1 MKRLL
6 PALGPLL
13 AMMACKKAESGLAT
27 LCPPPALNAPL
38 QRALADTLA
47 HGLGVLGDSSS
58 VRASEVALAGVMV
71 GQECAVAATL
81 SWDDG
86 FSGGVL
92 VYRMHDPLLEV
103 LATQPF
109 AGAHAPM
116 AAGPGRVVLSYSGGR
131 GSGQMAERTAVL
143 CALAT
148 DNWILCADML
158 TSQQITAT
166 GYPASDSLAS
176 GMHLS
181 ARGGVSVRGDT
192 LVVTSEIEVKRYGQ
206 PVSRRT
212 VTSYHVL
219 P

>member
-1 MKRLL
+1 
-6 PALGPLL
+6 
-13 AMMACKKAESGLAT
+13 
-27 LCPPPALNAPL
+27 
-38 QRALADTLA
+38 
-47 HGLGVLGDSSS
+47 
-58 VRASEVALAGVMV
+58 
-71 GQECAVAATL
+71 
-81 SWDDG
+81 
-86 FSGGVL
+86 
-92 VYRMHDPLLEV
+92 
-103 LATQPF
+103 
-109 AGAHAPM
+109 
-116 AAGPGRVVLSYSGGR
+116 
-131 GSGQMAERTAVL
+131 MAERTAVL